1 MKSPLLVLVL
11 AGAAVA
17 QDFAKVKVEA
27 KPVADKVWM
36 LTGQGGNI
44 GVLAG
49 DDGVVLIDDQFAP
62 LAEKIRAAVTG
73 VSAKPIRFLLNT
85 HFHGDHA
92 GGNAEFGKTGTL
104 ILAHE
109 NVRKRLSA
117 RQFSEFLKKETPP
130 QPPAGLP
137 VVTFPD
143 SLSVHLNGETL
154 TAVHVPP
161 AHTDGDT
168 FIFFE
173 KANVVHTGD
182 VFNSGGYPFI
192 DGGSGGNMDGMV
204 AAIDILLGRID
215 DRTRV
220 IPGHGPVTDKK
231 KVQEYREMLAGIRDV
246 VKKLKGEGKSEQE
259 VVAARPTAAYDAVWG
274 KTWLKGENF
283 AKLAYQVTR

>member
-1 MKSPLLVLVL
+1 MKKTMLVL
-11 AGAAVA
+11 ALAGSAVA

-49 DDGVVLIDDQFAP
+49 DEGVVLVDDQFAP
-62 LAEKIRAAVTG
+62 LSEKIRAAVAG
-73 VSAKPIRFLLNT
+73 VSKSPIRFLLNT
-85 HFHGDHA
+85 HYHGDHA
-92 GGNAEFGKTGTL
+92 GGNAEFGKAGTL

-117 RQFSEFLKKETPP
+117 RQFNEFLKKETLP

-143 SLSVHLNGETL
+143 SLSIHVNGETL

-168 FIFFE
+168 FVFFE

-192 DGGSGGNMDGMV
+192 DGPSGGNLDGMV
-204 AAIDILLGRID
+204 AAIDTLLSRID

-231 KVQEYREMLAGIRDV
+231 RVQEYRAMLAGIRDA
-246 VKKLKGEGKSEQE
+246 VKKLKAEGKSEAE
-259 VVAARPTAAYDAVWG
+259 VVAAKPTAPYDGVWG
-274 KTWLKGENF
+274 KTWLKGDNF